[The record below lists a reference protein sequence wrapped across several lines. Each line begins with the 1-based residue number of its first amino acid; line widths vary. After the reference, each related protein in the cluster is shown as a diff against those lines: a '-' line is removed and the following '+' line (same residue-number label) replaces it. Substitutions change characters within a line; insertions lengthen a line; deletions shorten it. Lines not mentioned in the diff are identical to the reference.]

1 MTRSFFFFFFETVLL
16 FFPTNPAVLRS
27 RHKLRG
33 SPFLLAC
40 SPSWLSGAAPRRLPR
55 PPAPCRLPPPNH
67 APMLPARPPPCFPP
81 SQASIFATSPVVD
94 LRAGLRAAAWSGSTQ
109 ALTPSQ
115 ASRHTRRGALPAAAL
130 APAAVNAW
138 SGAASMLSLLGAAV
152 ADSWLGRY
160 RTIAASS
167 VLYITWHKAEL
178 PWRAEEAPHPCLVP
192 DNQQLRADVRE
203 DKQFQSLRSPMKKK
217 GKFQHSRLL
226 ARGATSAA
234 GRLVAENGTLKA
246 IWPHSGH
253 DRPTEEKFQEFKSF
267 LNDNL
272 VDITDV
278 KMSPAEEDEE
288 FWGSLKRIGSENDK
302 SEDGPAAPE
311 ETGSLQTTQVVQ
323 TTSTETEKRE
333 QPVVAREKI
342 LQRRWL

>member
-1 MTRSFFFFFFETVLL
+1 
-16 FFPTNPAVLRS
+16 
-27 RHKLRG
+27 
-33 SPFLLAC
+33 
-40 SPSWLSGAAPRRLPR
+40 
-55 PPAPCRLPPPNH
+55 
-67 APMLPARPPPCFPP
+67 MLPARPPPCFPP

-167 VLYITWHKAEL
+167 VLYIT
-178 PWRAEEAPHPCLVP
+178 
-192 DNQQLRADVRE
+192 
-203 DKQFQSLRSPMKKK
+203 KKK